1 MAPRLPWTGPAV
13 EPPCRFRRNAPAPA
27 RPAGSPIR
35 SARGEAG
42 VGSEDDALA
51 RRRGRTLQPRAAE
64 VAGVARVPGCAR
76 ISTAARR
83 SGHGRAL
90 AATAGGP
97 PRPARRRRPPLAGGP
112 FAGPRDACGAA
123 HRVAAGPAERRGEI
137 AGDASA
143 LPDGP
148 ARMAGR
154 GAGQAGAARANP
166 DRVAHVAARLAQLRD
181 GMPRALR
188 DGHEGNAQTRSPLQP
203 TTGSA

>member
-13 EPPCRFRRNAPAPA
+13 EPPCRFRRNAPAPS

-35 SARGEAG
+35 SAGGEAG
-42 VGSEDDALA
+42 VGSDDDALA

-64 VAGVARVPGCAR
+64 VAGVARVPDGSRFA
-76 ISTAARR
+76 TDARR

-90 AATAGGP
+90 AAQAGGTP
-97 PRPARRRRPPLAGGP
+97 HLERRRRPQIAGGP
-112 FAGPRDACGAA
+112 FAGTRAACGAA
-123 HRVAAGPAERRGEI
+123 HRFAAGPAERRGEI
-137 AGDASA
+137 ARDASA

-181 GMPRALR
+181 GMTRALR
-188 DGHEGNAQTRSPLQP
+188 DARRAYRADEVGLATDDGV
-203 TTGSA
+203 